1 MDKQARAWTKKL
13 YKKSIYKMSEIG
25 ILAILKWTRTKYFY
39 NFKVKNKNKNK

>member
-1 MDKQARAWTKKL
+1 
-13 YKKSIYKMSEIG
+13 MSEIG